1 MVYTCNPTNPY
12 TYTRLLRTRP
22 LHWHT
27 YIHTYIPSARVPS
40 ECDYVG
46 GYVCVFV
53 WLRVSKMEISAVVP
67 PPPQLPQ
74 RRGASR
80 TRFNAHHMQHTYAS
94 QQPARKCARSLALSH
109 SPAFNVTRA
118 CQAPGPSP
126 SRCGRDGPFRR
137 FVTLSAG
144 VQRIPVLSAFACA
157 PSAVLLDTRI
167 GFGHCTLICVAVRD
181 EFGPTKPAGSHR
193 MRTAQPGN
201 VVPSL
206 ERRDRTFVKTEHV
219 STRSLHPIYPSGRI
233 VTYLCKTLS
242 KPE

>member
-1 MVYTCNPTNPY
+1 MGERAGPKNQKSVGKTSHTWCTHVIQQI
-12 TYTRLLRTRP
+12 RTRT
-22 LHWHT
+22 LDYYAHVLCTGIHT
-27 YIHTYIPSARVPS
+27 YIHIFPVRACHLNVTTW
-40 ECDYVG
+40 VG
-46 GYVCVFV
+46 MFVFV

-109 SPAFNVTRA
+109 SLAFNVTRA

-144 VQRIPVLSAFACA
+144 VQRFK
-157 PSAVLLDTRI
+157 R
-167 GFGHCTLICVAVRD
+167 ICVRAQCSVIGHPNWFRPLHTHLCCCPRRVRAN
-181 EFGPTKPAGSHR
+181 KAGWITSH
-193 MRTAQPGN
+193 A
-201 VVPSL
+201 
-206 ERRDRTFVKTEHV
+206 H
-219 STRSLHPIYPSGRI
+219 STTRECS
-233 VTYLCKTLS
+233 
-242 KPE
+242 PESRATRPNICQN